1 MRTETEHGPLEYE
14 TEECSLCGHERP
26 GCNTERRGRATVCLV
41 CREENP
47 AIRYIGPSLPS
58 RGDLVIHL
66 IVAAIAPVLVTAD
79 AIAWFGTGSSEL
91 GSEDVALLVGVAL
104 FALVVGLAL

>member
-47 AIRYIGPSLPS
+47 AVGYIGPSLPS
-58 RGDLVIHL
+58 RGDLVLHL
-66 IVAAIAPVLVTAD
+66 IVAALSPALLAVD
-79 AIAWFGTGSSEL
+79 AMEWRETGSSEL
-91 GSEDVALLVGVAL
+91 GSQNVAL
-104 FALVVGLAL
+104 FVGLMLYALAVGLLL